1 MISEDTTCMVILM
14 IQSQDKLTTNT
25 WISTDW
31 DIYISTIES
40 PDREKSRGYY
50 YNGNMRIEDMPTG
63 ADHSRYHLLVANIIN
78 LFCTIGGI
86 AINGFDNCTYR
97 KTGIRECQPDLS
109 YYCGDRAR
117 LAPVGTSV
125 IDLDEQATPDLVI
138 EISNTTINDDLGAKR
153 LLYEE
158 MGVSEYW
165 IVDVQNTL
173 IYAFEIID
181 RGSKRIDTSLVL
193 PNLSIATITAALNR
207 SKEQDQTQVGQWLMS
222 QFQG

>member
-1 MISEDTTCMVILM
+1 MNQLQER
-14 IQSQDKLTTNT
+14 LTTNT
-25 WISTDW
+25 WIEADW
-31 DIYISTIES
+31 DTYTTIVES

-50 YNGNMRIEDMPTG
+50 HNGYMRIEDMPTG
-63 ADHSRYHLLVANIIN
+63 ADHSRYHIIVTFAIN
-78 LFCTIGGI
+78 LLCTIGGI
-86 AINGFDNCTYR
+86 AINGLDNCSYR

-109 YYCGDRAR
+109 YYCGDRAK
-117 LAPVGTSV
+117 LAPIGKSV
-125 IDLDEQATPDLVI
+125 VNLDEQATPDLVI

-181 RGSKRIDTSLVL
+181 RGSRRIDNSLVL
-193 PNLSIATITAALNR
+193 SNLSIATITEALNR
-207 SKEQDQTQVGQWLMS
+207 SKETDQAQVGQWLMS

>member
-1 MISEDTTCMVILM
+1 M
-14 IQSQDKLTTNT
+14 IQLKEKLSTNT
-25 WISTDW
+25 WVKADW
-31 DIYISTIES
+31 DTYINTIES
-40 PDREKSRGYY
+40 PDREKNRGYY
-50 YNGNMRIEDMPTG
+50 YSGYMRIEDMPTG

-97 KTGIRECQPDLS
+97 KTEIRECQPDLS

-117 LAPVGTSV
+117 LAPVCTSV

-138 EISNTTINDDLGAKR
+138 EISNTTIDEDLGAKR

-158 MGVSEYW
+158 MGVAECW

-173 IYAFEIID
+173 MYAFEMID

-193 PNLSIATITAALNR
+193 PNLSLATITEALNR

>member
-1 MISEDTTCMVILM
+1 M
-14 IQSQDKLTTNT
+14 IQLREKLSTNT
-25 WISTDW
+25 WVKADW
-31 DIYISTIES
+31 ETYISTIES
-40 PDREKSRGYY
+40 PDREKNCGYY
-50 YNGNMRIEDMPTG
+50 YNGYMRIEDMPTG
-63 ADHSRYHLLVANIIN
+63 ADHASDNGLIYLAIT
-78 LFCTIGGI
+78 LFCMAKGIPIQGLIG
-86 AINGFDNCTYR
+86 CSYR
-97 KTGIRECQPDLS
+97 KVEVRECQPDIS
-109 YYCGDRAR
+109 FYVGDRAN
-117 LAPVGTSV
+117 LAPKGKSV
-125 IDLDEQATPDLVI
+125 VNLDEQAIPNLVV

-193 PNLSIATITAALNR
+193 PNLSIATITEALNR
-207 SKEQDQTQVGQWLMS
+207 SKEQDQSQVGQWLMS

>member
-1 MISEDTTCMVILM
+1 M
-14 IQSQDKLTTNT
+14 IQIQEKLTTNT
-25 WISTDW
+25 WIKSDW
-31 DIYISTIES
+31 ENYITAIDS
-40 PDREKSRGYY
+40 PEHEKHQGYY
-50 YNGNMRIEDMPTG
+50 YNGYMRIEDMPTG
-63 ADHSRYHLLVANIIN
+63 ADHSRYHLLMAFAIN

-86 AINGFDNCTYR
+86 PINGFDNCSYR

-109 YYCGDRAR
+109 YYCGERAR

-125 IDLDEQATPDLVI
+125 INLDEQATPDLVI

-173 IYAFEIID
+173 IYAFTMID
-181 RGSKRIDTSLVL
+181 RGSKRNDTSLVL
-193 PNLSIATITAALNR
+193 PELSIATITEALNL
-207 SKEQDQTQVGQWLMS
+207 SKEQDQSQIGKWLMS
-222 QFQG
+222 QFQR

>member
-1 MISEDTTCMVILM
+1 MIVE
-14 IQSQDKLTTNT
+14 IQEKLITNT
-25 WISTDW
+25 WIKTDW
-31 DIYISTIES
+31 ETYISTIES
-40 PDREKSRGYY
+40 PEHKKHQGYY
-50 YNGNMRIEDMPTG
+50 YNGYMRIEDMPTG
-63 ADHSRYHLLVANIIN
+63 ADHSRYHLLVANAIN

-86 AINGFDNCTYR
+86 AINGFDNCSYR

-109 YYCGDRAR
+109 YYCGERAR
-117 LAPVGTSV
+117 LAPIGTSV
-125 IDLDEQATPDLVI
+125 INLDEQATPDLVI

-153 LLYEE
+153 FLYEE

-181 RGSKRIDTSLVL
+181 RGSRRIDISLVL
-193 PNLSIATITAALNR
+193 PNLSIETIAEALNR
-207 SKEQDQTQVGQWLMS
+207 SKETDQSQVGQWLMS

>member
-1 MISEDTTCMVILM
+1 MIKLQE
-14 IQSQDKLTTNT
+14 KLTNNT
-25 WISTDW
+25 WTKADW
-31 DIYISTIES
+31 ENYITAIDS
-40 PDREKSRGYY
+40 PEHEQHQGYY
-50 YNGNMRIEDMPTG
+50 YNGYMRIEDMPTG
-63 ADHSRYHLLVANIIN
+63 ADHSRYHLLMANAIN

-86 AINGFDNCTYR
+86 AINGFDNCSYR

-109 YYCGDRAR
+109 YYCGERAR

-125 IDLDEQATPDLVI
+125 INLDEQATPDLVI

-173 IYAFEIID
+173 IYAFTMID
-181 RGSKRIDTSLVL
+181 RGSRRIDTSLVL
-193 PNLSIATITAALNR
+193 PELSISTITEALNL
-207 SKEQDQTQVGQWLMS
+207 SKEQDQSQIGKWLMN
-222 QFQG
+222 QFQN